1 MPLAKTLNLIKG
13 IPDFKPKLKTIFNLM
28 NKVILAFSGILILFL
43 AFSYPSESVIKEH
56 MRGVVNQTRAYVA
69 KKTQGLL
76 NIYVVADPNAPF
88 IELASVDKWFK
99 EAVYIDSFGVF
110 SIASERW
117 KGKKNLLAIGIF
129 GKVIFYSFDV
139 SGEAEGVISGE
150 YM

>member
-1 MPLAKTLNLIKG
+1 
-13 IPDFKPKLKTIFNLM
+13 M
-28 NKVILAFSGILILFL
+28 NKIIIAFLVIAILFL
-43 AFSYPSESVIKEH
+43 SFSNPSESAIKDH
-56 MRGVVNQTRAYVA
+56 MRSVVIQTRAYVE
-69 KKTQGLL
+69 KNSKGQLE
-76 NIYVVADPNAPF
+76 IHVVADPDAPF
-88 IELASVDKWFK
+88 IELALVDKWFK
-99 EAVYIDSFGVF
+99 EAVYVDNYGVF